1 MTTDYSLHK
10 KNGGVSRLLNDII
23 SESLKE
29 TITETLKEVGK
40 QISAATIAILV
51 GIIVKKGADA
61 AHTWLKNE
69 HNIDIDKS
77 VFEDAIKSANR
88 RA

>member
-1 MTTDYSLHK
+1 M
-10 KNGGVSRLLNDII
+10 LNDIIGDII

-29 TITETLKEVGK
+29 AITETLKEVGK
-40 QISAATIAILV
+40 QISAAAITVLV
-51 GIIVKKGADA
+51 GIIVTKGADA
-61 AHTWLKNE
+61 AHTWLKNR

-88 RA
+88 RT